1 MLDEAKTERKI
12 FMLQDIKNKLNMNL
26 QLLAGEGE
34 EGTETNSGQGEG
46 AEEQTQVNEGSE
58 DNQENTIT
66 MTQEQLNSM
75 FDKKYAQWKKKSEKE
90 IQEKAKEVEEAEK
103 LKRMSEQERQQA
115 EIKKQLDGFNKMK
128 SEMAREKL
136 LNQTSKE
143 LSTRN
148 LPIEFSEFVMAG
160 DSETTM
166 ERLNVF
172 NEKFTS
178 EVKKE
183 VDRQVNERLKGTGN
197 FQDTHLDTKT
207 SNVDTSKMS
216 DDEFYRNYFT
226 NKK

>member
-1 MLDEAKTERKI
+1 
-12 FMLQDIKNKLNMNL
+12 MLQNIEEPKLKMKL

-34 EGTETNSGQGEG
+34 ESPETGSGQGEG
-46 AEEQTQVNEGSE
+46 AEEQSQVNNEGSE
-58 DNQENTIT
+58 SQEKTII
-66 MTQEQLNSM
+66 MTQEQLNAM

-115 EIKKQLDGFNKMK
+115 EIKKQLDEFNKMK

-136 LNQTSKE
+136 LNQTAKE

-160 DSETTM
+160 DSEATM

-172 NEKFTS
+172 NEKFNAA
-178 EVKKE
+178 VKKE
-183 VDRQVNERLKGTGN
+183 VDKQVNERLKGTGN
-197 FQDTHLDTKT
+197 FQDIHLDTKR

-216 DDEFYRNYFT
+216 DDEFYRNYFA

>member
-1 MLDEAKTERKI
+1 
-12 FMLQDIKNKLNMNL
+12 MLQNIEKETRFNMNL

-34 EGTETNSGQGEG
+34 EGAETNSGQGEG
-46 AEEQTQVNEGSE
+46 AEEQTQNNNEGSKG
-58 DNQENTIT
+58 NQENTIT
-66 MTQEQLNSM
+66 MTQEQLNAM

-90 IQEKAKEVEEAEK
+90 MQEKAKEVEEAEK
-103 LKRMSEQERQQA
+103 LKAMSEAERQQA
-115 EIKKQLDGFNKMK
+115 EMKKQLDEFNKMK

-166 ERLNVF
+166 ERLNTF

-178 EVKKE
+178 AVKKE
-183 VDRQVNERLKGTGN
+183 VDKQVNERLKGTGN

-216 DDEFYRNYFT
+216 DDEFYRNYFA